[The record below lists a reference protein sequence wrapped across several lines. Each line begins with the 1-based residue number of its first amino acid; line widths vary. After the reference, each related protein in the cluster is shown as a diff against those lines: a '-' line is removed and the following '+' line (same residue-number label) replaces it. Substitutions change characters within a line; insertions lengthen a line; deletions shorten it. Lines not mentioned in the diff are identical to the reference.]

1 MEAASTIQI
10 IATAL
15 SVLGGIIPAIW
26 WLSTRIE
33 RNNGSLDTK
42 IAQISTEIE
51 ARLGSMTGVIETHS
65 AKIEEK
71 MSNLERQIGEIT
83 TQVVEARKE
92 SNGIRERVVALET
105 RMEIIQR
112 D

>member
-1 MEAASTIQI
+1 
-10 IATAL
+10 
-15 SVLGGIIPAIW
+15 
-26 WLSTRIE
+26 
-33 RNNGSLDTK
+33 
-42 IAQISTEIE
+42 
-51 ARLGSMTGVIETHS
+51 MTGVIETHS